1 MTKIKIAIAEDHEL
15 SRNSL
20 VNLLEKEADLEIVLT
35 AINGQDLLNQLETK
49 LPDIILMDINMPTM
63 NGIEGSK
70 IIRKKYSL
78 IKIIAYTFFDQ
89 EKHIIEMNKVG
100 VRSFVA
106 KGSVTELLKAI
117 QVVHQGGF
125 YLPNE
130 IANTLQQFLCKNEPT
145 EIIELSDTEKILLEA
160 VSKGWTS
167 KQIAKVINKSPRTI
181 DEHREALYK
190 KFNVENRQQLIVKAV
205 RLGNI

>member
-63 NGIEGSK
+63 NGIEASK

-117 QVVHQGGF
+117 QMVHQGGF

-167 KQIAKVINKSPRTI
+167 KQIAKVINKSPRTV
-181 DEHREALYK
+181 DEYRDALCI
-190 KFNVENRQQLIVKAV
+190 KFNVENSQQLIAKAV

>member
-63 NGIEGSK
+63 NGIEASK